1 MPKGSETFTVKKGVT
16 VVRDGKRVK
25 PEIGKTFP
33 FTAEEVE
40 NIRSADPAALMKP
53 AGEEEGTATAA
64 ATSTTSS
71 SAEGSQAGAKD
82 GEKTPTA
89 NKSDAEAKEAAK
101 PAKGKAAAA
110 TDDDL

>member
-1 MPKGSETFTVKKGVT
+1 MPKGSEKFTVRKGVT

-25 PEIGKTFP
+25 PEIGKAFD
-33 FTAEEVE
+33 FTAEERD
-40 NIRSADPAALMKP
+40 NILSADPAALAKHT
-53 AGEEEGTATAA
+53 GEEDGNATAA

-89 NKSDAEAKEAAK
+89 NKSDAEVKEAAK
-101 PAKGKAAAA
+101 TETKPAAT